1 MAAMPGAPDSHGAGT
16 GGPPAGRSQAAAA
29 IGRQPTATRRCPAGH
44 WCGVCGELVAA
55 GTMEGMLSETG
66 WCHMA
71 GCIVTVPPLP
81 RAGAAGDSPRSAR

>member
-1 MAAMPGAPDSHGAGT
+1 MPAVPGSDEAGT
-16 GGPPAGRSQAAAA
+16 GQAATRGHDAAGR
-29 IGRQPTATRRCPAGH
+29 RKPTATRRCPAGH
-44 WCGVCGELVAA
+44 CCGVCGELVAA
-55 GTMEGMLSETG
+55 GTMEGMLTGTG